1 MKDKLI
7 QFMMGRYGTDTLN
20 KHILYTVLVLIVL
33 NLLLNN
39 RVLYFLSY
47 ALIAVD
53 LFRTFSKNITA
64 RSAENAKYEE
74 FMRPVFDQVKVM
86 QKNFSDKDH
95 KYFVCKNCHKMV
107 RVPKGKG
114 KIEVTCPRCG
124 HHFDARS

>member
-1 MKDKLI
+1 
-7 QFMMGRYGTDTLN
+7 
-20 KHILYTVLVLIVL
+20 
-33 NLLLNN
+33 
-39 RVLYFLSY
+39 
-47 ALIAVD
+47 
-53 LFRTFSKNITA
+53 
-64 RSAENAKYEE
+64 
-74 FMRPVFDQVKVM
+74 MRPVFDQVKVM